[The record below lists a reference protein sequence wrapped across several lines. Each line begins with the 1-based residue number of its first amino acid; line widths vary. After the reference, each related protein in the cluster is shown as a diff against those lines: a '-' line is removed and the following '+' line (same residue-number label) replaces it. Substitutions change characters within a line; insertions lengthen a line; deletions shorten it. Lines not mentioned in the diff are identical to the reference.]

1 MGETL
6 TKTKQKKI
14 NINLK
19 IANRLLF
26 ALIFFFGASYLIGIN
41 DLSIKT
47 IVLQQQK
54 IKIFELKNTIADLDL
69 RSMSLSSYTSVS
81 QRLPGL
87 ALVKVDKVEYIAGAP
102 AVAINR

>member
-102 AVAINR
+102 AVAVNR